1 MIGSL
6 EEGVYSAGD
15 VHPRGSV
22 RIPPTALTNAKV
34 KALLLCW
41 CLTYV
46 LPYVTEDVT
55 SLHLTLKMLLP
66 KEGGKTQP

>member
-1 MIGSL
+1 M
-6 EEGVYSAGD
+6 YSAGD
-15 VHPRGSV
+15 GDLGGHL

-34 KALLLCW
+34 KALFICW

-46 LPYVTEDVT
+46 LPYVPEDVT
-55 SLHLTLKMLLP
+55 NLHLTLKVLLP